1 MKIELLLPIIAGVLT
16 LAAIFLRDN
25 VPAGTAKKREAPAG
39 AFLVLAVVVGLLVA
53 GAFSGYGGLDDPV
66 PLTLSAAVGALL
78 AAVAYAVGLMP
89 GQQVAGRAAPM
100 AMALL
105 AVSAIGLMP
114 YPTVPLALVFGAAV
128 GAWFLS
134 IGILEDPNPWAMRAA
149 AFAGPVVAAN
159 LLGKAAELGEYGSHA
174 GTILGL
180 AVVLAVMISGM
191 LSGVTK
197 GSDLARAGGVVVLTA
212 LGVWLVGDRLL
223 EFRELLVVGFGAS
236 VLGLIVHGLCPE
248 EDSAPTLR
256 LTVATVI
263 WIAAGSA
270 AFGFA
275 KGFGVAVLLLVATA
289 VLLAMGNR
297 RALLTLGPLAA
308 LTYFRVFRE
317 THAEAPRALDLAQ
330 HYAMVGLILGAALP
344 VMAQEWLRTVAKR
357 GGLTTLLAGGVW
369 MAVMIVGPITAAM
382 MLGAKGAVGY
392 VFGLGLAALMEAI
405 RGERSAHAHTLGMG
419 LAAAMTAMFGVLIPH
434 LDLTRDEKLVQ
445 VGWFGGAVVLMA
457 LVIAV
462 LSGEFTRSKD
472 QQAL

>member
-1 MKIELLLPIIAGVLT
+1 MNIELLLPILAGVLA

-39 AFLVLAVVVGLLVA
+39 AFLVLAVVVGVLVA
-53 GAFSGYGGLDDPV
+53 GAFSGYGGLNDAV

-78 AAVAYAVGLMP
+78 AAIAYGVGLMP

-105 AVSAIGLMP
+105 AVGAIGLMP
-114 YPTVPLALVFGAAV
+114 YPSVPLALVFGAAV

-159 LLGKAAELGEYGSHA
+159 LLGKAASLGEYGPHA

-180 AVVLAVMISGM
+180 VVVLAVM
-191 LSGVTK
+191 LSGILGGVAK
-197 GSDLARAGGVVVLTA
+197 GNDLVRAGVLVALAT
-212 LGVWLVGDRLL
+212 LGVWLVGSRLF
-223 EFRELLVVGFGAS
+223 EFHELIWVGLGAGL
-236 VLGLIVHGLCPE
+236 LGLIVHGLCPE
-248 EDSAPTLR
+248 EDDAPTLR

-270 AFGFA
+270 AFGLA
-275 KGFGVAVLLLVATA
+275 KGFGVALLLMVATG

-308 LTYFRVFRE
+308 LTFFRVFRE
-317 THAEAPRALDLAQ
+317 THVEAPRALDLAQ

-434 LDLTRDEKLVQ
+434 LDLTRDEKLVR

-457 LVIAV
+457 VVIAV
-462 LSGEFTRSKD
+462 LSGEFARSKD
-472 QQAL
+472 QQGS